1 MEYEFVGVPNDLK
14 GRVIGK
20 GGCVIKDIMKASGA
34 IISTGK
40 DKEWFTVNGD
50 AAQRACA
57 KRLILE
63 KVVNCKEK
71 DELSPVQTWCPLMVP
86 GHRHQSEHSPLL
98 VPEH

>member
-1 MEYEFVGVPNDLK
+1 MEYEFVEVPNDLK

-40 DKEWFTVNGD
+40 DEEWFTVNGD
-50 AAQRACA
+50 AEQRACA

-63 KVVNCKEK
+63 KVVSCKEN
-71 DELSPVQTWCPLMVP
+71 DHFGPVQTRYPCPVP
-86 GHRHQSEHSPLL
+86 ELRHQFEHSLLL